1 MPSRV
6 IVHDIRHS
14 PALFYGNEAAG
25 LVGASPPILL
35 NSDDRI
41 AGYKRSEAVK
51 MKPHKIQYAV
61 FILATVSLTSVV
73 FPRTQPRVKVQG
85 EHRKALLDEGT
96 ARTCP
101 LNGTSAA
108 LPLGFESN
116 RGQAASDVKFVG
128 RGESYALLLKPN
140 EAVLALRRRQSL
152 AAAEGPTSHD
162 DLSAPRLL
170 SMKLEGANSMPV
182 VSGVD
187 RQAARANYIVG
198 NDPTKWIK
206 DVETYSRV
214 LYSGVYPGIDL
225 MFYGNQQRLEYD
237 FTLAPGADFRGIR
250 LRFEGADQIELSPE
264 GALVLHTAAGDVRHE
279 RPLAYQETD
288 GSRILISADFTQFD
302 NGTIGFQ
309 LGDYDPDLPVVIDPV
324 LVYSTYVGG
333 SAADSGRGIVAD
345 SVGNTYLVGDSFSSD
360 FLTRASTT
368 NSDIFVGKLSRNGLL
383 LTYFFFGGL
392 KNDTATGLTVD
403 GAGNV
408 YLCGSTEST
417 DFPILNSVGSAL
429 RGTSDAFVIK
439 LAASPDQSLIFEYS
453 SLIGGSGEES
463 GASLAVG
470 AGNAYI
476 TGRTSS
482 QDFPTV
488 GAIQPVFGGGDS
500 DAFVSKVATDG
511 KSLVYSTFLG
521 GSGTE
526 DLIRKT
532 GISVDSAG
540 NAYVS
545 GDTQSANFPLKN
557 ALRGVK
563 TGTAA
568 SFDGFVAKINPSG
581 SDFVYSTYLGGSE
594 DDFALGIANDQAGN
608 AYVTGRTRSTSFS
621 GSGSTRPSTGN
632 TDAFVA
638 KLNASGAA
646 ASYLTFIG
654 GNDGDESANAIT
666 VDAAGDAVIAGTA
679 GPGAPTVNSIQAFFR
694 GGADDAFVAKLAPG
708 GAVTFSTYLGG
719 SGDDVALA
727 VSLDSE
733 GAIYITGFT
742 DSTDFLTATPLRPAN
757 AGGRDIIIAK
767 IDPNASP
774 NNPVLLQAVI
784 SGKNLILFGQG
795 FAEGAVL
802 RINDEPTQT
811 RNEDPDHSQILFAKK
826 AAKQIKP
833 GKTVQL
839 QIENPNGKRSNFLFL
854 SKPL

>member
-1 MPSRV
+1 
-6 IVHDIRHS
+6 
-14 PALFYGNEAAG
+14 
-25 LVGASPPILL
+25 
-35 NSDDRI
+35 
-41 AGYKRSEAVK
+41 VK
-51 MKPHKIQYAV
+51 TKPHKIQYAV
-61 FILATVSLTSVV
+61 LILAIVSLASAVL
-73 FPRTQPRVKVQG
+73 PSIQPGVKPAG
-85 EHRKALLDEGT
+85 EHGRTALLDESEIHSDT
-96 ARTCP
+96 SA
-101 LNGTSAA
+101 LNGTRAA

-116 RGQAASDVKFVG
+116 RGQAESDVMFVG
-128 RGESYALLLKPN
+128 RGDNYALLLKPG
-140 EAVLALRRRQSL
+140 EAVLALQRRKQSV
-152 AAAEGPTSHD
+152 AAAEARPSD
-162 DLSAPRLL
+162 DDFSAPRRL

-187 RQAARANYIVG
+187 QQQARANYIIG
-198 NDPTKWIK
+198 NDPAKWIK
-206 DVETYSRV
+206 GVETYSGV

-237 FTLAPGADFRGIR
+237 FTLSPGADFRGIR
-250 LRFEGADQIELSPE
+250 LRFEGADQLELNPE

-279 RPLAYQETD
+279 RPLAYQETN
-288 GSRILISADFTQFD
+288 GSRIQIPADFKRFD
-302 NGTIGFQ
+302 DGTIGFQ
-309 LGDYDPDLPVVIDPV
+309 VGDYDLALPLVIDPV

-345 SVGNTYLVGDSFSSD
+345 SVGNAYLVGDSFSSD

-392 KNDTATGLTVD
+392 RNDTATGLTVD
-403 GAGNV
+403 GSGNV

-439 LAASPDQSLIFEYS
+439 LAAVPDQSLIFEYS
-453 SLIGGSGEES
+453 SLIGGSGEEG
-463 GASLAVG
+463 GASVAVG

-482 QDFPTV
+482 QDFPAV
-488 GAIQPVFGGGDS
+488 GAIQTAFGGGDS
-500 DAFVSKVATDG
+500 DAFVSKLATDG

-526 DLIRKT
+526 DVIRKT
-532 GISVDSAG
+532 GLSVDSAG

-563 TGTAA
+563 TGAA
-568 SFDGFVAKINPSG
+568 GTFDGFVSKINPGG

-594 DDFALGIANDQAGN
+594 DDSALGIANDQAGN
-608 AYVTGRTRSTSFS
+608 AYVTGRTRSTSFL
-621 GSGSTRPSTGN
+621 GSGSTRPSTGT

-638 KLNASGAA
+638 KLNASGSAI
-646 ASYLTFIG
+646 SYLTFIG
-654 GNDGDESANAIT
+654 GNAGDESANAIT

-679 GPGAPTVNSIQAFFR
+679 GEGSPTVNSIQSFFR
-694 GGADDAFVAKLAPG
+694 GGTADAFVAKLAPG

-719 SGDDVALA
+719 SDDDEALA

-742 DSTDFLTATPLRPAN
+742 DSTDFPTATPLRFAN
-757 AGGRDIIIAK
+757 SGGRDIIIAK
-767 IDPNASP
+767 IDPNTSS
-774 NNPVLLQAVI
+774 NRPVLIQAVI
-784 SGKNLILFGQG
+784 SGKSLILFGQG
-795 FAEGAVL
+795 FDEGAVL
-802 RINDEPTQT
+802 RINDVPTTT
-811 RNEDPDHSQILFAKK
+811 RNDDPDHTQILFAKK

-839 QIENPNGKRSNFLFL
+839 QVENPNGRRSNLLFL
-854 SKPL
+854 TKPQ